1 MTFTFHTILKIFKII
16 SAMYWFPEF
25 FSFVVAG
32 FFLSLILQ
40 VVSYLGNLETQ
51 TYWPTRGLF
60 NLQYPQTGSLYLDMI
75 RVF

>member
-32 FFLSLILQ
+32 FFLFCFAQGGSAFISG
-40 VVSYLGNLETQ
+40 VG
-51 TYWPTRGLF
+51 GLW
-60 NLQYPQTGSLYLDMI
+60 G
-75 RVF
+75 